1 MFRYER
7 VSTEQRGLP
16 HIDLHGDI
24 VKEENE
30 AAEAVNCSLLSIKE
44 EVESDSFFAKAASH
58 DKASSLLITLDK
70 ADEEV
75 YSPKT
80 VCLAA
85 A

>member
-58 DKASSLLITLDK
+58 DKASSLLITWARRTKKSTLLK
-70 ADEEV
+70 LFA
-75 YSPKT
+75 
-80 VCLAA
+80 
-85 A
+85 